1 MTERGWQRGIRVY
14 SHYGHTQVP
23 YKTRLDLGLGMS
35 AEYMVTWFG
44 SIFARE
50 GQDRARRPSVDG
62 SLALIL
68 AMAVNIEAINLHLTE
83 VEPLALL
90 CELMCFH
97 WHVPRAGPSTQAF
110 GYLKT
115 LKLHGSHTMEQ
126 GILARMDPCV
136 NHLHIYDCPLAGAV
150 THAIVGSTQLSVLE
164 LANVEISSSTMESMF
179 EDPALCNL
187 REIKLTMLTSPDESW
202 ESYDF
207 SALSAILVAQFPDL
221 QAFECTYPGRGN
233 FEMDFSR
240 PFGSFK
246 QLTKLHTLRLDL
258 DLLIDDGRYDVFDH
272 DMMLPSSLG
281 HLSLTENAYVLDN
294 FPKLSNDKDD
304 DEALCMVWKF
314 ITDPAPS
321 IGLETFTLKIYTD
334 EDDRDTSLPDQR
346 SVQPDHAMRQ
356 RLQNLASNAT
366 KRGLAYNA
374 IEYEVDFEQRQKR
387 WVGLIAGC
395 TSVHEEGN

>member
-1 MTERGWQRGIRVY
+1 
-14 SHYGHTQVP
+14 
-23 YKTRLDLGLGMS
+23 
-35 AEYMVTWFG
+35 
-44 SIFARE
+44 
-50 GQDRARRPSVDG
+50 
-62 SLALIL
+62 
-68 AMAVNIEAINLHLTE
+68 MAVNIEAIDLHLTE
-83 VEPLALL
+83 VEPLALV
-90 CELMCFH
+90 CELLCFR
-97 WHVPRAGPSTQAF
+97 WNESPVGPSTQAF
-110 GYLKT
+110 SQLEGLELY
-115 LKLHGSHTMEQ
+115 GSHTMVQ

-136 NHLHIYDCPLAGAV
+136 KRLHIYDCPLAGAA
-150 THAIVGSTQLSVLE
+150 THAMENSTQLSVLE
-164 LANVEISSSTMESMF
+164 LVNVEISSSTMESMLK
-179 EDPALCNL
+179 DPALCNL

-202 ESYDF
+202 ESYDY

-221 QAFECTYPGRGN
+221 QAFECTHPGRGI
-233 FEMDFSR
+233 FEMGFSR

-258 DLLIDDGRYDVFDH
+258 DLLIVNGRCDLFDH

-294 FPKLSNDKDD
+294 FLKLSNDKDD

-321 IGLETFTLKIYTD
+321 IGLETFTLEIYTD

-356 RLQNLASNAT
+356 RLRDLASNAA
-366 KRGLAYNA
+366 KRGLVYNA

-387 WVGLIAGC
+387 WIGVIAGC
-395 TSVHEEGN
+395 TSAREEDT